1 MEPISVRVVRGK
13 GGNKDSDPIRDDTL
27 LAPHQ
32 ANKPRGGGGSE
43 RRVRGA
49 GPRAG
54 PSHGANGWGQGWSEV
69 WGRCVGPRGRARGGG
84 RNSPGCHFH
93 SKVHDTTSKL
103 GFHRHSMINLPH

>member
-13 GGNKDSDPIRDDTL
+13 GGGKDSDPIRDDTL

-43 RRVRGA
+43 RRARG
-49 GPRAG
+49 AG
-54 PSHGANGWGQGWSEV
+54 PSHGANGWGQGV
-69 WGRCVGPRGRARGGG
+69 VRGVGPMCGADGQSQGGG